1 MASKEVSVLSARMAM
16 RLNSLSLRKEV
27 LDQVA
32 GFVELHVDF
41 QRHQA
46 LGALRDADQGA
57 ACVHVLD
64 DPIAVE
70 GLVRC
75 PARVCW
81 QTMRGGEQG
90 VELQTLDQRRHADRV
105 VAISRHQHKPHEIAQ
120 SVGQGQDFG
129 RPAALRPGL

>member
-1 MASKEVSVLSARMAM
+1 MASKEVSVLSARRAM
-16 RLNSLSLRKEV
+16 RLKSLSLRKEV

-32 GFVELHVDF
+32 GFVKFQVDLQGF
-41 QRHQA
+41 QA
-46 LGALRDADQGA
+46 LGALRDADQGP

-75 PARVCW
+75 PLMVCW
-81 QTMRGGEQG
+81 QTMRGGQQG
-90 VELQTLDQRRHADRV
+90 VEFQTLDQRGHADRV

-120 SVGQGQDFG
+120 GVGQGQDFG

>member
-46 LGALRDADQGA
+46 LGALRDADQGPA
-57 ACVHVLD
+57 LVHVFD

-70 GLVRC
+70 RLV
-75 PARVCW
+75 
-81 QTMRGGEQG
+81 GEQG
-90 VELQTLDQRRHADRV
+90 VELQTLDQRGHADRV

-120 SVGQGQDFG
+120 GVGQGQDFG
-129 RPAALRPGL
+129 RPAALRLAYSLTESPPFEPCP